1 MRPMEQGY
9 DRVHR
14 FIPGLSLN
22 SDTRRREL
30 FDANRITA
38 GINLGFSTKLVRS
51 EVRLNYEKYLLKE
64 RPSDFAVNK
73 LLHDKFTLEIVASF

>member
-1 MRPMEQGY
+1 MRWDLGNGVDY
-9 DRVHR
+9 
-14 FIPGLSLN
+14 LN

-51 EVRLNYEKYLLKE
+51 EVRLNYEKYLLKK